1 MTPDHQP
8 IVCPVGEAG
17 GLWVAAGFS
26 GHGFMMAP
34 AVGRMVAEA
43 IAEGRRDPLLDQ
55 LELRR
60 FDAGEVEA
68 ELAVV

>member
-8 IVCPVGEAG
+8 IVCDVSDRG

-34 AVGRMVAEA
+34 AIGRMVSEA
-43 IAEGRRDPLLDQ
+43 IIDGRRDPLLDQ
-55 LELRR
+55 LHLKR
-60 FDAGEVEA
+60 FADGTVDPET
-68 ELAVV
+68 AVV